1 MLMSVASFGG
11 PIALTSDKTQ
21 ILTLREEDPSIKN
34 ICLYNNEGE
43 ISQLIEL
50 PNPFQNIVIHLEF
63 IQDELLL
70 LLFQEGNQWL
80 VDPNTGNVFK
90 SRLKGLIETE
100 QILEA
105 KVFENGYAFFT
116 NKNRFMYVRS
126 AYQPQCL
133 EFVGCEEEILSTG
146 KKLYWTVFSPKQII
160 SEKIELHLCHPT
172 AGIIQV
178 IENESKRI
186 FYNRSKND
194 HVVESKLPNIKG
206 VTYISEL
213 SPNKKLVTYFSAE
226 PIYK

>member
-1 MLMSVASFGG
+1 
-11 PIALTSDKTQ
+11 
-21 ILTLREEDPSIKN
+21 
-34 ICLYNNEGE
+34 
-43 ISQLIEL
+43 
-50 PNPFQNIVIHLEF
+50 
-63 IQDELLL
+63 
-70 LLFQEGNQWL
+70 
-80 VDPNTGNVFK
+80 
-90 SRLKGLIETE
+90 
-100 QILEA
+100 
-105 KVFENGYAFFT
+105 
-116 NKNRFMYVRS
+116 MYVRS

-194 HVVESKLPNIKG
+194 HVVENKLPNLKG

-226 PIYK
+226 PIYKENAADQMAQNMKKAKGKNEAMNVKREITGYVFRLIFAPSLTSDSIGT